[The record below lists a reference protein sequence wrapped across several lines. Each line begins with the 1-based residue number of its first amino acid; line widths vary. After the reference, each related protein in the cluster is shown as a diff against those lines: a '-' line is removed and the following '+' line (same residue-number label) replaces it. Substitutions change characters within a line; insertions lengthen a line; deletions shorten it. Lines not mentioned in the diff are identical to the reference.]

1 MRKERTSGGRSP
13 ASLGGA
19 SRRMAIGCGLALL
32 SAPLAAATPE
42 QAVLAPV
49 NAFLAGIGSGDKAVM
64 LATALPDGGLVSMKD
79 GKARRMSIADLVAR
93 MPPAGEGLDERIH
106 DPLVRI
112 DGDLAVVW
120 APYVFTIKGK
130 PHHCGT
136 DLFNLVRIE
145 GRWTIASVADTEG
158 VCAS

>member
-1 MRKERTSGGRSP
+1 MGVI
-13 ASLGGA
+13 ASLT
-19 SRRMAIGCGLALL
+19 GLL
-32 SAPLAAATPE
+32 LAASAPE

-49 NAFLAGIGSGDKAVM
+49 EAFLAGIGSGDKAAM
-64 LATALPDGGLVSMKD
+64 LAAALPDGGLVSMKD
-79 GKARRMSIADLVAR
+79 GKARRMSIADLVAK
-93 MPPAGEGLDERIH
+93 MPPASDGLDERIH

-120 APYVFTIKGK
+120 APYAFTIKGK

-136 DLFNLVRIE
+136 DLFTLVRIE